1 MLIALLGEGNFNLE
15 ILEQPLTSIM
25 NEHKRFS
32 LLSWEHL
39 ETWMGMFGAPTPKPT
54 RIFTTDLAAIIGLKR
69 TMPQHIR
76 EKLFHDGAPK
86 ATYSYFK
93 DGRVKTQPNVK
104 VMKESQK
111 YPEQYGREVICE
123 YLSWRAKQ
131 PSLVD
136 IESSDSDYEVDSPP
150 CWPEARLGPLTKTM
164 LKRQP
169 CARGHF

>member
-1 MLIALLGEGNFNLE
+1 MMLIALLGEGNFNLE

-76 EKLFHDGAPK
+76 DKFQHEVPK

-111 YPEQYGREVICE
+111 YQEQ
-123 YLSWRAKQ
+123 
-131 PSLVD
+131 
-136 IESSDSDYEVDSPP
+136 
-150 CWPEARLGPLTKTM
+150 
-164 LKRQP
+164 
-169 CARGHF
+169 